1 MEFLTELEE
10 VCRSIPTS
18 SLDMPST
25 ASVDDWSAESHQLVG
40 GQEFHG
46 NVVTPPVFRSELPA
60 LEPGSSFRRSPSL
73 SWSSDS
79 LQPNRVV
86 GSASQPTQMGYVNSL
101 DQDSGVAFRKRM
113 LENS

>member
-1 MEFLTELEE
+1 MMPVMEFLTELEE

-40 GQEFHG
+40 G
-46 NVVTPPVFRSELPA
+46 
-60 LEPGSSFRRSPSL
+60 L